1 MLLRFF
7 AKVRSQ
13 AIQYGPWL
21 SLKAFKRDKAVVL
34 AQVWF
39 WGGGKLIMIL
49 EIAAGPEG
57 WFTTELKLG
66 LEV

>member
-1 MLLRFF
+1 M
-7 AKVRSQ
+7 
-13 AIQYGPWL
+13 
-21 SLKAFKRDKAVVL
+21 VV

-49 EIAAGPEG
+49 EIAAGPDG
-57 WFTTELKLG
+57 WFTLG

>member
-1 MLLRFF
+1 MLLRLF

-13 AIQYGPWL
+13 AIQYGLWH
-21 SLKAFKRDKAVVL
+21 SLNAFKRDQAVVL

-49 EIAAGPEG
+49 EIAVGAKWFNNRAEAG
-57 WFTTELKLG
+57 T
-66 LEV
+66 